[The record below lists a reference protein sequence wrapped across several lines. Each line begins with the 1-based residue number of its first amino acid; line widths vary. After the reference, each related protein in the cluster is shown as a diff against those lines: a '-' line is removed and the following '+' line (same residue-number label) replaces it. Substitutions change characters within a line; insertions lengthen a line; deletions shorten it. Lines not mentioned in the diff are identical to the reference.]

1 MRHILIILSFLLS
14 SPVIGDY
21 PDSEPIK
28 EKCAKT
34 NIAKQRIVPVTPA
47 NVPKNNVATAT
58 RMLGEITGKFLVL
71 PCNPILTYYT

>member
-1 MRHILIILSFLLS
+1 MNGMKMKYLTPNQKR
-14 SPVIGDY
+14 
-21 PDSEPIK
+21 K
-28 EKCAKT
+28 KCAKT